1 MKKGFV
7 FVETLIVLTVLLV
20 AVVGMFGTYI
30 KISSDIENRKYYD
43 NISDLYKTDI
53 IRNYI
58 ISSNL
63 VGNSSFIEISK
74 SNCSLYMKS
83 NCETLIDTL
92 NVENIYINL
101 SGIEATLLSNS
112 NSISNSM
119 KEYLKTIDKDNNKRY
134 IIVNYKY
141 NDKNYYASLRV

>member
-30 KISSDIENRKYYD
+30 KISSDIENRKHYD

-83 NCETLIDTL
+83 NCEILIDTL

-101 SGIEATLLSNS
+101 SGIESTLLSNS